1 MGIKQS
7 LNNIIINLCYVNS
20 LIQSCFWGWGVGGVW
35 FCCWYWVFITIKLQL
50 TKLRKYEHSF
60 SKQNKKSII
69 CCSWSKSIFFGNL
82 RAHSLLIVAKFHLHV
97 GDALPRHRGFDYM
110 NFPKMLITWRIEFN
124 IIWEGIYEIVS

>member
-20 LIQSCFWGWGVGGVW
+20 LIQSWVFFLGGGVW

-69 CCSWSKSIFFGNL
+69 CCHYSNTK
-82 RAHSLLIVAKFHLHV
+82 SLLLMKQIHFFWKPARAFSSYCREVSSRRCFTAPSRLW
-97 GDALPRHRGFDYM
+97 LY
-110 NFPKMLITWRIEFN
+110 EFSKD
-124 IIWEGIYEIVS
+124 VDHMTDRV

>member
-7 LNNIIINLCYVNS
+7 MNNIIINLFMS
-20 LIQSCFWGWGVGGVW
+20 ILWFKAFFWGGGMGGVW

-69 CCSWSKSIFFGNL
+69 CCHYSNTK
-82 RAHSLLIVAKFHLHV
+82 SLLLMKQIHFFFWKPARAFSSYCREVSSRRCFTAPSRLW
-97 GDALPRHRGFDYM
+97 LY
-110 NFPKMLITWRIEFN
+110 EFSKD
-124 IIWEGIYEIVS
+124 VDHMTDRV